1 MTYPVLCV
9 KQQVKESFTK
19 VYRVV
24 GYSKLMGGFHP
35 FACDGG
41 ILFESESLMEAQHWL
56 KHILEREKEYVKSLP
71 HDFARYVKFTIES
84 YWKSTPKEEYKIV
97 PEVFYVEQ

>member
-9 KQQVKESFTK
+9 KQPVKERFTK

-24 GYSKLMGGFHP
+24 GYSKLMGGFYP
-35 FACDGG
+35 LACGGG
-41 ILFESESLMEAQHWL
+41 ILFESESFMEAQHKL
-56 KHILEREKEYVKSLP
+56 EHILEREKEYVKSVP

-97 PEVFYVEQ
+97 PEVLYVEQ